1 MSNKLKEDWDLII
14 KPERSFFHLNII
26 SLFNYRDLV
35 YMFVKRDFVVFYKQ
49 TILGPLW
56 YIIQPLVN
64 TIIFTIIFGKVAK
77 IPTDGI
83 PPFIFYLAGNV
94 VWGYFSTCLNLTS
107 NTFVINQALFG
118 KVYFPRL
125 VVPISHVLIS
135 LLQFF
140 IQFIIFLLF
149 LTYFYFY
156 GAEVTPNYFIF
167 FLPLLLLQI
176 ALLSLGC
183 GTIIS
188 ALTAKYRDLTF
199 AMTFLVQLWMF
210 ATPIVYPLSLIPEN
224 YRFFAVLNPMTSI
237 VEIFRGAFLG
247 QSTIS
252 LSYILTSI
260 ALTLL
265 LLIAGLFLFN
275 RVEKNFMDT
284 V

>member
-1 MSNKLKEDWDLII
+1 
-14 KPERSFFHLNII
+14 
-26 SLFNYRDLV
+26 
-35 YMFVKRDFVVFYKQ
+35 
-49 TILGPLW
+49 
-56 YIIQPLVN
+56 
-64 TIIFTIIFGKVAK
+64 
-77 IPTDGI
+77 
-83 PPFIFYLAGNV
+83 
-94 VWGYFSTCLNLTS
+94 
-107 NTFVINQALFG
+107 
-118 KVYFPRL
+118 
-125 VVPISHVLIS
+125 
-135 LLQFF
+135 
-140 IQFIIFLLF
+140 
-149 LTYFYFY
+149 
-156 GAEVTPNYFIF
+156 
-167 FLPLLLLQI
+167 LQI